1 MNILVT
7 GGLGF
12 IGSHT
17 VVELLNEG
25 DNVVIVDNLYNS
37 KEDVL
42 DKIKA
47 ITGKEAKFYKYD
59 VTDRE
64 KVQEIFKENS
74 IDAVIH
80 FAGYKAVGESVKEP
94 LMYYSNNLISTITLL
109 ETMKEYNVKRFI
121 FSSSATVYGEA
132 GTTVYSEDLGRGK
145 TTNPYGTTKAMIE
158 EILEDLY
165 KSDNS
170 WNITILRYFNP
181 VGAHESGLIGEAP
194 VGKPNNL
201 MPYIVQVASG
211 KLSCL
216 KVFGN
221 DYAETKD
228 GTGVRDYIHVV
239 DLSLGHVSALNFCRN
254 HVGFEVFNLGTGVG
268 YSVLEVISSFERV
281 TGMKIKFQIVGRR
294 PGDVAQ
300 CYCNPK
306 KAKQMLHWQ
315 AKLGLD
321 RMCLDSWNFAK
332 IAYNGLN
339 Y

>member
-1 MNILVT
+1 M
-7 GGLGF
+7 
-12 IGSHT
+12 
-17 VVELLNEG
+17 
-25 DNVVIVDNLYNS
+25 
-37 KEDVL
+37 
-42 DKIKA
+42 
-47 ITGKEAKFYKYD
+47 
-59 VTDRE
+59 
-64 KVQEIFKENS
+64 
-74 IDAVIH
+74 
-80 FAGYKAVGESVKEP
+80 GESVKLP
-94 LMYYSNNLISTITLL
+94 LKYYDSNLSCTIALL
-109 ETMKEYNVKRFI
+109 NVMAKFECCRFI
-121 FSSSATVYGEA
+121 FSSSATVYGDVNE
-132 GTTVYSEDLGRGK
+132 VPFVEDMPK
-145 TTNPYGTTKAMIE
+145 KSVNPYGETKIIIE
-158 EILEDLY
+158 RILQDLCFSNL
-165 KSDNS
+165 KFSAVC
-170 WNITILRYFNP
+170 LRYFNP
-181 VGAHESGLIGEAP
+181 IGAHKSGFLGDLPI
-194 VGKPNNL
+194 GKPNNL